1 MIRLGDSGGD
11 GKIGPTSSTPTLVPH
26 PREPIGKPPFVCV
39 SLCACD
45 LPAQTQLHPNVF
57 TLWQEHIA
65 KLFTSHPAIR
75 YAAYARGGVPS
86 RVTRQQRNPLA
97 VARLHSSLPPSSFRH
112 QRVCGEP
119 EQADLGS
126 LLRPRFF
133 PTFRRLDLREQRQSS
148 GALGCLIGLQ
158 HPGVKTQGQDFRLVG
173 QVE

>member
-26 PREPIGKPPFVCV
+26 PREPLGKPPFVCERPY
-39 SLCACD
+39 ACD

-75 YAAYARGGVPS
+75 YAAYARGGVQGL
-86 RVTRQQRNPLA
+86 VTRQHKGTLWPWHVFILPLL
-97 VARLHSSLPPSSFRH
+97 RLHFATRECGVGKPSSR
-112 QRVCGEP
+112 
-119 EQADLGS
+119 ADLGS

-133 PTFRRLDLREQRQSS
+133 PTFRREDWM
-148 GALGCLIGLQ
+148 
-158 HPGVKTQGQDFRLVG
+158 
-173 QVE
+173 

>member
-26 PREPIGKPPFVCV
+26 PREPLGKPPFVCERPY
-39 SLCACD
+39 ACD

-86 RVTRQQRNPLA
+86 QVTRQQRNPLA
-97 VARLHSSLPPSSFRH
+97 VARLHSSLPPSSFCH

-126 LLRPRFF
+126 LLRPGSS
-133 PTFRRLDLREQRQSS
+133 PHSGGETGCEGAAAEQWSPRLPDRPSAPRCENS
-148 GALGCLIGLQ
+148 GS
-158 HPGVKTQGQDFRLVG
+158 G
-173 QVE
+173 QV